1 MSYSQE
7 GTGNYIVVGRVNN
20 SDSGV
25 IESNSIDSSDDSDQ
39 GQSFF
44 DPPIQN
50 YKTLNTV
57 RSTIL

>member
-1 MSYSQE
+1 MV
-7 GTGNYIVVGRVNN
+7 IGRVNN
-20 SDSGV
+20 SDNDV

-44 DPPIQN
+44 DPPIHN

-57 RSTIL
+57 RTTIL